1 MESREVRV
9 SAPGKVNLSLR
20 VGPVDERGYHPLETV
35 FQAVSLYET
44 VTASAAP
51 EGTLAIS
58 VSGRDSELVPCDESN
73 LVSRAARL
81 LQKHC
86 GVTYGARLAIAK
98 TVPVAGGM
106 GGGSADAAAALCALN
121 ELWGVSVSSEELTL
135 LAAQLGAD
143 VPFCLHGKTMLGTR
157 YGDVLTPLPAAGP
170 LHWVLVPSAAKL
182 ATPEVYRHFD
192 VLSESTL
199 SENAALPGSA
209 DGGAPQVERELLSA
223 IAEGDPYRV
232 GKLLRNDL
240 QESAL
245 ALHPPLRDVL
255 EILRAGGALGVLVS
269 GSGPTVMALAEGEAE
284 AAALADF
291 CFAAGLA
298 ALPVTGGVAGPL
310 A

>member
-51 EGTLAIS
+51 EGTLEIS

-81 LQKHC
+81 LQQHC
-86 GVTYGARLAIAK
+86 GVAYGARLAIAK

-121 ELWGVSVSSEELTL
+121 KLWGLSVSGEELTL

-157 YGDVLTPLPAAGP
+157 YGDVLAPLSAAEP
-170 LHWVLVPSAAKL
+170 LHWVIVPSSAKL
-182 ATPEVYRHFD
+182 STPEVYRRFD
-192 VLSESTL
+192 SM
-199 SENAALPGSA
+199 SENAALPEGT
-209 DGGAPQVERELLSA
+209 GTRAPQVAQGLLSA

-232 GKLLRNDL
+232 GELLRNDL

-245 ALHPPLRDVL
+245 ALHPPLREVL
-255 EILRAGGALGVLVS
+255 ETLRAGGALGVLVS
-269 GSGPTVMALAEGEAE
+269 GSGPTVMALAADRE
-284 AAALADF
+284 AADSLADF

-298 ALPVTGGVAGPL
+298 AIAVQGGVAGPL

>member
-20 VGPVDERGYHPLETV
+20 VGSVDERGYHPLETV

-44 VTASAAP
+44 VTAYSAP
-51 EGTLAIS
+51 EGTLEIS

-81 LQKHC
+81 LQEHC
-86 GVTYGARLAIAK
+86 SVAYGARLEIAK

-121 ELWGVSVSSEELTL
+121 ELWGLSISADELTR

-157 YGDVLTPLPAAGP
+157 YGDVLSPLPSGSP

-182 ATPEVYRHFD
+182 STPEVYRHFD
-192 VLSESTL
+192 SLSGD
-199 SENAALPGSA
+199 AANQ
-209 DGGAPQVERELLSA
+209 APQVAAALLSA

-232 GKLLRNDL
+232 GELLRNDL

-245 ALHPPLRDVL
+245 ALHPPLREVL
-255 EILRAGGALGVLVS
+255 DTLRAGGALGVLVS
-269 GSGPTVMALAEGEAE
+269 GSGPTVMALAEGEQ
-284 AAALADF
+284 AATDLTDF
-291 CFAAGLA
+291 CFAAGLDA
-298 ALPVTGGVAGPL
+298 IAVTGGVSGPL
-310 A
+310 T